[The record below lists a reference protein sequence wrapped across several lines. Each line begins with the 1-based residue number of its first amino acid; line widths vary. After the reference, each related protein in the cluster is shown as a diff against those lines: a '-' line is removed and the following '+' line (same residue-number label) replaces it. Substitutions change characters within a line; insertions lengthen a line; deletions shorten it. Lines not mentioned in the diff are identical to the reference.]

1 MYKERGKFAGQRL
14 HHGQVRRPNSSQ
26 NQTKT
31 HISDD
36 FFKDLAK
43 LEKDLT
49 VTEMLMLYD
58 EHVNIKIA
66 TGLKTV
72 SQALISKL
80 EEGIGEFRANKQL
93 VRDEVNRHFKDIHGK
108 EACNF
113 SALSTTSA
121 QKPLSGQNS
130 RL

>member
-1 MYKERGKFAGQRL
+1 M
-14 HHGQVRRPNSSQ
+14 
-26 NQTKT
+26 
-31 HISDD
+31 
-36 FFKDLAK
+36 AK

-108 EACNF
+108 EPSNF
-113 SALSTTSA
+113 CTLSTTSA

-130 RL
+130 RM